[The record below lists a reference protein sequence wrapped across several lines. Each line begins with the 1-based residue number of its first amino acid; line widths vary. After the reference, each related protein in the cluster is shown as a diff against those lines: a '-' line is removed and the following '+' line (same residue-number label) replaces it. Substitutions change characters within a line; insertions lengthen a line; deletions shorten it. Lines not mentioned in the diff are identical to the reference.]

1 MGGGISGEQR
11 RREYEASIPLPMPI
25 PLPII
30 IRNSNTTHLREHDV
44 DDRNN
49 RRTPA
54 TASSAATIT
63 GRQNNRKHDHYEK
76 ENETN
81 TTTTTTAATANSK
94 RMYHAG
100 MENFVSVLKSSSPK
114 KLRKQQN
121 ELKKVEK
128 EGESRNQCQPKKE
141 PKDTDERESNSNSN
155 NHNNPKK
162 ETKDTDERESSSN
175 SNNHINHAE
184 NYNAKAKDDQSNNR
198 RVMKK
203 KKCGGDGISPKSW
216 QDDAYLATLSD
227 SLPLTSMEGV
237 NDNNN
242 SSSKMKKK
250 KQQRGVNNYAMYQ
263 QHSLIQSPLQR
274 HIQAVHESA
283 CSNATCTAMKEPFQ
297 LQLVPSSS
305 SGEETLAT
313 ATAKTR
319 QVGGGGSDHHLDM
332 LGAVAGHSMN
342 YKKDGNNNDR
352 DTNVGGD
359 INNVA
364 LDLLTSAAFLFKTSR
379 RNIL

>member
-1 MGGGISGEQR
+1 
-11 RREYEASIPLPMPI
+11 
-25 PLPII
+25 
-30 IRNSNTTHLREHDV
+30 
-44 DDRNN
+44 
-49 RRTPA
+49 
-54 TASSAATIT
+54 
-63 GRQNNRKHDHYEK
+63 
-76 ENETN
+76 
-81 TTTTTTAATANSK
+81 
-94 RMYHAG
+94 MYHAG

-155 NHNNPKK
+155 NH
-162 ETKDTDERESSSN
+162 
-175 SNNHINHAE
+175 INHAE

-198 RVMKK
+198 RVTKK
-203 KKCGGDGISPKSW
+203 KKCGGDGISPKRW
-216 QDDAYLATLSD
+216 QDDAYLATSSD
-227 SLPLTSMEGV
+227 SIPLTSLEGV

-250 KQQRGVNNYAMYQ
+250 KQRRGVNNYAMYQ

-283 CSNATCTAMKEPFQ
+283 CSNATCTVMKEPFQ